1 MANIFKT
8 TLKKDVITDI
18 VDNDKREVRFPL
30 TKFWATRF
38 ADEFNLEE
46 KTFVFKTFDSLEF
59 SSPSNKDTDA
69 TTFVYSFIRIYVDG
83 EEFVLEFKEPVDVE
97 EIIENL
103 EKEEQSVEVESNNA
117 AIDILTEDNIN
128 DIMEDVLEDVFEQNR
143 FSVVNECEDED
154 ETIHDDENIV
164 LELTKEKA
172 EVISNLTDED
182 KFELLTKWLEDD
194 RVLECLYES
203 ESVFATNAKQVIVLP
218 KGKVLGFKKTLPVN
232 NDVEVRIE
240 FDMSDRIYF
249 DLVLDD
255 FDTFIATVTN
265 TIEQIRKNNFVF
277 IWKRHTGIFREENGR
292 IYFGIKYSTRK
303 SIGFNRK
310 YNVQ

>member
-18 VDNDKREVRFPL
+18 VNNDKREVRFPL

-59 SSPSNKDTDA
+59 STPSNKDTGA
-69 TTFVYSFIRIYVDG
+69 TTFEYSFIRTYVDG
-83 EEFVLEFKEPVDVE
+83 EEFVLEFKEPIDVE
-97 EIIENL
+97 EIVENL
-103 EKEEQSVEVESNNA
+103 ENENQPVEVESNNTVV
-117 AIDILTEDNIN
+117 DIVTEDNI
-128 DIMEDVLEDVFEQNR
+128 DDVMEEVLEDEIGHV
-143 FSVVNECEDED
+143 
-154 ETIHDDENIV
+154 DENIV

-172 EVISNLTDED
+172 EVMSDLTDED

-194 RVLECLYES
+194 RVLESLYES

-255 FDTFIATVTN
+255 FDTFINTVTN
-265 TIEQIRKNNFVF
+265 VIEQIRKNNFVF

>member
-18 VDNDKREVRFPL
+18 VNNNKREVRFPL

-59 SSPSNKDTDA
+59 STPSNKDTGA
-69 TTFVYSFIRIYVDG
+69 TTFEYSFIRTYVDG
-83 EEFVLEFKEPVDVE
+83 EEFVLEFKEPIDVE
-97 EIIENL
+97 EIVENL
-103 EKEEQSVEVESNNA
+103 ENENQPVEVETNNT
-117 AIDILTEDNIN
+117 IVDIVTEDNI
-128 DIMEDVLEDVFEQNR
+128 DDVMEEVLEDEIRNV
-143 FSVVNECEDED
+143 DES
-154 ETIHDDENIV
+154 IV

-172 EVISNLTDED
+172 EAISDLTDED
-182 KFELLTKWLEDD
+182 KFELLTKWIEDD
-194 RVLECLYES
+194 RVLESLYES

-218 KGKVLGFKKTLPVN
+218 KGKVLGFKKSLPVN

-249 DLVLDD
+249 DLVIDD
-255 FDTFIATVTN
+255 FDTFIATVAN